1 MATNAK
7 GIATYS
13 DIYNTFSVG
22 SDSKQCPTY
31 ESILK
36 LGLSTTATYNTN
48 QCVRFE
54 TIETSDGT
62 VRLTFFISPKSTN
75 GSVAAN
81 KFSIKVNSSK
91 PLDAD
96 LPIVLPIV
104 FYSNSNYTQSGGG
117 YGCQLTIPAGSSTIS
132 KDFTYSYGS
141 NRFAKSN
148 NNYQSAGSYTGSY
161 TFSTNLPVT
170 CELT

>member
-1 MATNAK
+1 MATGAK

-13 DIYNTFSVG
+13 DIYSTFGVG

-31 ESILK
+31 ESILN
-36 LGLSTTATYNTN
+36 LGLSTTVTYNTN

-54 TIETSDGT
+54 TIETPDGT

-81 KFSIKVNSSK
+81 SFSIKINSSK

-96 LPIVLPIV
+96 LSIVIPVV
-104 FYSNSNYTQSGGG
+104 FYSDANYTSGGTG
-117 YGCQLTIPAGSSTIS
+117 SGFQITIPAGSSTIS

-148 NNYQSAGSYTGSY
+148 NTYHNAGAYTGSY
-161 TFSTNLPVT
+161 TFRTNLPVT